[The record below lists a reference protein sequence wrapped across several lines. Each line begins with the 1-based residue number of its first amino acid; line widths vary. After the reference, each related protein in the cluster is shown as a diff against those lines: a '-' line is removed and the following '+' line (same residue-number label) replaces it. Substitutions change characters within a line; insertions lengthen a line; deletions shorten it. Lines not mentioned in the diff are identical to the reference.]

1 MDTNNFFSFSRI
13 ALVLKREI
21 MENWK
26 TNLYRFIGIY
36 AAFLTSVAVIMLKMS
51 GERWYL
57 ENADIA
63 FSRFCGSADSC
74 FALIFGL
81 LSLIYASGI
90 MENMFSKEKRI
101 SFLMLPATMIEKFV
115 SRFLLVTVGLALAVV
130 LAILLAELT
139 RYMLLPLFDL
149 PATFRQSMLPDV
161 FPMTFIH
168 VERGWADSDMA
179 GTDVALLRIWWWSG
193 LLWNHSLY
201 ILGGSYW
208 YKKPFFKTLG
218 TIILV
223 ILLLVHVIEWIGS
236 DNISSF
242 CKWLEENLQWMTLN
256 KLLSLGIAVSSAFTM
271 FNWWLSYKLFTRSQI
286 IKPKFRLL

>member
-26 TNLYRFIGIY
+26 TNLYRFIGVY
-36 AAFLTSVAVIMLKMS
+36 GALVAAVIVAMSGMS
-51 GERWYL
+51 GERWCY
-57 ENADIA
+57 EHADAA
-63 FSRFCGSADSC
+63 FGSFCETTRNSFFFIIS
-74 FALIFGL
+74 L

-101 SFLMLPATMIEKFV
+101 SFLMLPATLIEKFV

-149 PATFRQSMLPDV
+149 PDTFCRSMLPGV
-161 FPMTFIH
+161 FTMPFFQAGKI
-168 VERGWADSDMA
+168 WANGSMA
-179 GTDVALLRIWWWSG
+179 EINAALLQLCFWSS

-208 YKKPFFKTLG
+208 YKRPFFKTLG
-218 TIILV
+218 TIILAL
-223 ILLLVHVIEWIGS
+223 ILFVQAFEWLDI
-236 DNISSF
+236 N
-242 CKWLEENLQWMTLN
+242 LEWMELGTQ
-256 KLLSLGIAVSSAFTM
+256 LSLGVAFFSTFTL
-271 FNWWLSYKLFTRSQI
+271 FNWWLSYKLFSRSQV